1 MSIYKNEYNLVITLT
16 NEANSEAEAAAKSL
30 RQLSN
35 IQLNLSNSFTKT
47 SLILSDKEE

>member
-1 MSIYKNEYNLVITLT
+1 MATYKKEYNLRIELT
-16 NEANSEAEAAAKSL
+16 NDAASDEEATAKSL

-47 SLILSDKEE
+47 SLLLKEE